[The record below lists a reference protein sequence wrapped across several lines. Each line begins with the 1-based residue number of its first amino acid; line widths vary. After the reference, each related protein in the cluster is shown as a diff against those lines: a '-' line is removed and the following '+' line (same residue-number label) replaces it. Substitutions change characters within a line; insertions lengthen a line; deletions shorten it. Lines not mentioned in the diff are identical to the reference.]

1 MEQLKKIIYD
11 IGSNN
16 GDDIP
21 YYLMKAD
28 LVIAVEANPDLCNQI
43 KTQFS
48 KEITDGRLIVEN
60 VVMDI
65 SDGRDAV
72 AFYIHNNNHVL
83 SQFPVPAH
91 INNFRQVF
99 LPSKNIISL
108 IKEHGAPYYIKI
120 DIEHFD
126 QYLLQAIFLEGI
138 FPPYISAESHSI
150 DIFSSLVNTKKYQKF
165 KLVDG
170 ATVFQKYENAS
181 ILTQDGEVTYSFP
194 YHSAGPFGNDIDGPW
209 LTQHQLYSAL
219 MTDGLGWKDIHA
231 SLID

>member
-1 MEQLKKIIYD
+1 VKKIIYN

-28 LVIAVEANPDLCNQI
+28 VVIAVEANPDLCNQI

-60 VVMDI
+60 VVIDI
-65 SDGRDAV
+65 NEGQDSV
-72 AFYIHNNNHVL
+72 AFYIHNHNHVI
-83 SQFPVPAH
+83 SQFTVPDN
-91 INNFRQVF
+91 INEFRKVF

-108 IKEHGAPYYIKI
+108 IKEHGDPYYIKI

-150 DIFSSLVNTKKYQKF
+150 DVFSIFVNVKKYQKF

-170 ATVFQKYENAS
+170 PSVFQKYENAS
-181 ILTQDGEVTYSFP
+181 ILTQDGQVTYSFP

-209 LTQHQLYSAL
+209 LTQIELYHAL
-219 MTDGLGWKDIHA
+219 TAAGLGWKDIHA